1 MNVLLTCA
9 GRRNYLV
16 HAFREAVGP
25 RGRVFVADARAD
37 ASALGE
43 ADAGFVLPPVA
54 DVEYL
59 DRLLALCR
67 EQSVGL
73 LVPLNDHELPL
84 LAAHRARFRA
94 IGTRVVVAAPSV
106 VAMCADKWATYT
118 FLRARGIPTARTY
131 RTFADAR
138 AALVCG
144 EISFPLVLKPRWGS
158 GSVGVEYVHDADEL
172 ALAHALAVR
181 RMARGEKA
189 EGRRRNAEGEMRS
202 GNPNCVLPSPFLSSA
217 FSPEEAIL
225 IQARL
230 TGAEH
235 GLDVVNDL
243 AGQYVAVFAKRK
255 TMMRSGETDRATVIA
270 DAPFASLAAALGGA
284 VGHVGNLDCDCFVG
298 NDGVISVL
306 EFNPRFGGGYPFAHA
321 AGANL
326 PAALV
331 AWVRGAEPDPAW
343 FHVTPGATM
352 AKCDR
357 VVVVNRASGGTSAC
371 EGMAGDIAASDD
383 IPAMFAATA

>member
-16 HAFREAVGP
+16 HAFRGAVGP
-25 RGRVFVADARAD
+25 RGRVFAADARAD

-43 ADAGFVLPPVA
+43 VDAGFVLPPVA
-54 DVEYL
+54 DVGYL

-67 EQSVGL
+67 ERSIGL

-94 IGTRVVVAAPSV
+94 IGTRVVVAAPPV
-106 VAMCADKWATYT
+106 VAMCADKWATYA

-138 AALVCG
+138 AALACG

-189 EGRRRNAEGEMRS
+189 EGAMIS
-202 GNPNCVLPSPFLSSA
+202 GNPDPVLPSPF
-217 FSPEEAIL
+217 SPEGAIL

-230 TGAEH
+230 TGVEH

-243 AGQYVAVFAKRK
+243 AGRYVAVFAKRK
-255 TMMRSGETDRATVIA
+255 TMMRSGETDRATVVA

-331 AWVRGAEPDPAW
+331 AWAHGAEPDPAW

-357 VVVVNRASGGTSAC
+357 VVVVKRAPGVTFAC
-371 EGMAGDIAASDD
+371 EGTAGDAASSDR
-383 IPAMFAATA
+383 IPAMLAATA